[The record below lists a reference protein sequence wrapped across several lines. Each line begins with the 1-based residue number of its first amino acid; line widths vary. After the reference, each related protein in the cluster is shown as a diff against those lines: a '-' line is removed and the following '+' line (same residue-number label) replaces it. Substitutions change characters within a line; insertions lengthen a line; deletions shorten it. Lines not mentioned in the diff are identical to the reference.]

1 MYNIKFKVKFLLSHI
16 SSRIIQYYLCNNQK
30 YYNPYTITVNG
41 YTKDNINS
49 TYKNKS
55 LAEQVASQ
63 RPKK

>member
-1 MYNIKFKVKFLLSHI
+1 MNKPLTWMLALINTKNSIKS
-16 SSRIIQYYLCNNQK
+16 QDNK
-30 YYNPYTITVNG
+30 YYNPFTITVNG